1 MTIKAIASC
10 HGHHAVRH
18 VNPVTYS
25 TGVDVAVRFTKSKSD
40 GPLLLA
46 GAARSNSK
54 PLPNLNA
61 TIDREAWV
69 LDEKNLEIVNFV
81 GNRQYITLENLAE
94 IANAH
99 TAISRGR
106 RCHLSQLNARERWRP
121 PNVELCC
128 QRVARDFFA
137 EAGISKNY

>member
-1 MTIKAIASC
+1 
-10 HGHHAVRH
+10 

-69 LDEKNLEIVNFV
+69 FRKISDLSILLATVN
-81 GNRQYITLENLAE
+81 
-94 IANAH
+94 
-99 TAISRGR
+99 ISRSEIWQKLPTLIRLLAPVGVVIY
-106 RCHLSQLNARERWRP
+106 LS
-121 PNVELCC
+121 
-128 QRVARDFFA
+128 
-137 EAGISKNY
+137 